1 VLSLCKLAALVAGTM
16 IFLKRL
22 RMTRLKIS
30 SHLPWPVACLLCL
43 ICGFGFLPPA
53 SGQTPSADQ
62 IEMYRNLPPDQQQA
76 IMETL
81 GIGGSGSSRGAGT
94 QRADRQV
101 NFPQTV
107 NPRSTDKE
115 DLDDFTE
122 EVDPLTGQKR
132 RTRKLRL
139 KGEDTILLT
148 IEVREREGQQLP
160 RKNEPEQ
167 SPRTYGP
174 RVEQDLRAQPTLP
187 GQQQTDNERGK
198 EIERSDEERRR
209 LDDLRDRLLRRNPY
223 KLDKWG
229 ILNVPELGP
238 IPLAGLTVEEATQRL
253 SAEVALRDFLVEV
266 TRLALKPVGTEA
278 LKPFGYD
285 LFAGVPTT
293 FAPAT
298 DVPVPAEYVV
308 GPGDQIEVQLI
319 GNTKGRYTLAVG
331 RDGRINFPELGPIAV
346 SGLRF
351 DDVRS
356 MLEARVRDQMIGTQ
370 VSVGIGQ
377 LRSIR
382 VFVLGDVE
390 VPGSYT
396 VSGLATMTNAL
407 FASGGVKEI
416 GSLRNI
422 ELKRNGSTVSRL
434 DLYDLLLKGDS
445 RADARLLPG
454 DVIFI
459 PSVGPTVGLA
469 GEVRRPAIYEL
480 KDETS
485 VADLLRLGGG
495 LTPKADPKL
504 ATLERISD
512 GRQRITL
519 DVNLSESASQ
529 GRQLKSGDTLRVPE
543 IRPVLEDS
551 VSLSGHVFRPGEFEY
566 RKGMRITDLIPSVD
580 ELKPNADY
588 NYILVR
594 RELPPDRRV
603 TVFSADIQA
612 ALANPSSAENFEL
625 APRDRVYVFDLESG
639 RDRVIEPLMRDL
651 RMQSQFD
658 QPTSEVSVAGKIKVP
673 GRYPHEPGMRV
684 LDLIRAGGNLDEA
697 AYGAKAELTRYAVE
711 GGEQRK
717 AELIEIDLARVLS
730 GDPTANIPLQPFDY
744 LVIKGLPLWA
754 ATEEVEIRGEVKF
767 PGRYPIHRG
776 ETLRSVMERAGG
788 LTDFAF
794 MQGAVFTR
802 TELKERERKQL
813 ETLANRMQSDLTQLS
828 LQAAQETGRDP
839 AQALAVGQSLLANL
853 RSTQAVGRLVIDLDR
868 SMAARPGSEH
878 DIILKGG
885 DMLLVPRVTQEVT
898 VLGEV
903 QSATSHLYRAEL
915 RRDDYIDMSGGL
927 TTKADDNRIYV
938 VRADGSVVTRAG
950 NSWFSGGVQI
960 KNGDTIVV
968 PLDTERMRPLPL
980 WQAITTIVS
989 NLAIS
994 AAAINS
1000 FSN

>member
-1 VLSLCKLAALVAGTM
+1 M
-16 IFLKRL
+16 I
-22 RMTRLKIS
+22 RLKIS
-30 SHLPWPVACLLCL
+30 SQFLRLVASALCLLPGL
-43 ICGFGFLPPA
+43 GVLPTA
-53 SGQTPSADQ
+53 VAQTPSADQ

-81 GIGGSGSSRGAGT
+81 GVGGTSSGSSSGRP
-94 QRADRQV
+94 RADRQLD
-101 NFPQTV
+101 FPQTV
-107 NPRSTDKE
+107 RPRSLGQE
-115 DLDDFTE
+115 EEELDDYVE
-122 EVDPLTGQKR
+122 EVDQLTGQKR
-132 RTRKLRL
+132 MRRKLRL
-139 KGEDTILLT
+139 KGDDTVLVSLKI
-148 IEVREREGQQLP
+148 REREGERLEDQQQQPKAQQPQRTLLP
-160 RKNEPEQ
+160 G
-167 SPRTYGP
+167 S
-174 RVEQDLRAQPTLP
+174 EQDVRSQPTVP
-187 GQQQTDNERGK
+187 GQQQQVMPLLGQ
-198 EIERSDEERRR
+198 EIERTDEERQR
-209 LDDLRDRLLRRNPY
+209 LEELRDRILRRNPY

-238 IPLAGLTVEEATQRL
+238 IPIAGLSDEEATRRL
-253 SAEVALRDFLVEV
+253 QAESTLQQYVVEL
-266 TRLALKPVGTEA
+266 TRLPLKPVGTEA

-285 LFAGVPTT
+285 LFAGMPST

-319 GNTKGRYTLAVG
+319 GNTKGRYTLVVG

-356 MLEARVRDQMIGTQ
+356 MLEARGRDQMIGTQ
-370 VSVGIGQ
+370 VSVAIGQ

-382 VFVLGDVE
+382 VFVLGDAE

-396 VSGLATMTNAL
+396 VSGLSTITNAL

-422 ELKRNGSTVSRL
+422 ELKRNGNTVAKL

-445 RADARLLPG
+445 RADVRLLPG

-459 PSVGPTVGLA
+459 PPVGATVSLT
-469 GEVRRPAIYEL
+469 GEIRRPAIYEL

-485 VADLLRLGGG
+485 AADLLQLGGG
-495 LTPKADPKL
+495 LTPKADPGL
-504 ATLERISD
+504 ATLERIND
-512 GRQRITL
+512 GRQRVTFNVNFTDPSGLSRTL
-519 DVNLSESASQ
+519 
-529 GRQLKSGDTLRVPE
+529 RSGDVVRIPE
-543 IRPVLEDS
+543 IRPVMEDS
-551 VSLSGHVFRPGEFEY
+551 VAVSGHVYRPGEFEY
-566 RKGMRITDLIPSVD
+566 RPGMRIVDLIPTID

-588 NYILVR
+588 NYMLIR

-603 TVFSADIQA
+603 TVFSADLQR
-612 ALANPSSAENFEL
+612 ALENPSSAANFEL

-658 QPTSEVSVAGKIKVP
+658 APTREVSVGGKIKVP

-684 LDLIRAGGNLDEA
+684 SDLIRAGGSLDEA
-697 AYGAKAELTRYAVE
+697 AYGAKAELTRYAVVN
-711 GGEQRK
+711 GEARQ
-717 AELIEIDLARVLS
+717 AGLIEIDLQQVLA
-730 GDPTANIPLQPFDY
+730 GDASANIPLQPFDY

-788 LTDFAF
+788 FTDFAF
-794 MQGAVFTR
+794 VEGAVFTR
-802 TELKERERKQL
+802 KELKDREKKQL
-813 ETLANRMQSDLTQLS
+813 DSLANRMQSDLTQLS
-828 LQAAQETGRDP
+828 LQVAQETGRD
-839 AQALAVGQSLLANL
+839 AGQALSVGQSLLTSL
-853 RSTQAVGRLVIDLDR
+853 RATPAVGRLVIDLDR
-868 SMAARPGSEH
+868 SMAARPGSEQ
-878 DIILKGG
+878 DIVLKSG
-885 DMLLVPRVTQEVT
+885 DMLVVPRVTQEVT
-898 VLGEV
+898 VIGEI

-915 RRDDYIDMSGGL
+915 RRDDYINMSGGL
-927 TTKADDNRIYV
+927 TTKADDDRIYV
-938 VRADGSVVTRAG
+938 VRADGSVVTRSG
-950 NSWFSGGVQI
+950 NSWFSGGGLDVR
-960 KNGDTIVV
+960 NGDTIVV

>member
-1 VLSLCKLAALVAGTM
+1 M
-16 IFLKRL
+16 F
-22 RMTRLKIS
+22 RLKIS
-30 SHLPWPVACLLCL
+30 SRRLWLAASALCLLL
-43 ICGFGFLPPA
+43 GSGVLPPA
-53 SGQTPSADQ
+53 FSQTPSPDQ

-81 GIGGSGSSRGAGT
+81 GVGGASGSGGG
-94 QRADRQV
+94 QRADRQL
-101 NFPQTV
+101 NFPQTTR
-107 NPRSTDKE
+107 PRSVERE
-115 DLDDFTE
+115 DLDDFIE
-122 EVDPLTGQKR
+122 EVDPITGQKR
-132 RTRKLRL
+132 MRRKLRL
-139 KGEDTILLT
+139 KGDDTVLITLK
-148 IEVREREGQQLP
+148 VREREGETLEDERQQPQPQRGYLP
-160 RKNEPEQ
+160 G
-167 SPRTYGP
+167 S
-174 RVEQDLRAQPTLP
+174 EQDFRSQPTLP
-187 GQQQTDNERGK
+187 GQQQVAAPVGE
-198 EIERSDEERRR
+198 EIERTADERQR
-209 LDDLRDRLLRRNPY
+209 LDDLRDRILRRNPY

-238 IPLAGLTVEEATQRL
+238 IPLAGLSDEEATRRL
-253 SAEVALRDFLVEV
+253 QAESVLSEYLVEL
-266 TRLALKPVGTEA
+266 TRLPLKPVGTEA

-285 LFAGVPTT
+285 LFAGMPST

-298 DVPVPAEYVV
+298 DVPVPSEYVV
-308 GPGDQIEVQLI
+308 GPGDEIQVQLI
-319 GNTKGRYTLAVG
+319 GNTKGRYTLVVG

-351 DDVRS
+351 DDVRAA
-356 MLEARVRDQMIGTQ
+356 LENRVRDQMIGTQ
-370 VSVGIGQ
+370 VSIGIGE

-382 VFVLGDVE
+382 VFVLGDAE

-396 VSGLATMTNAL
+396 VSGLSTITNAL

-422 ELKRNGSTVSRL
+422 ELKRNGNTITKL
-434 DLYDLLLKGDS
+434 DLYDLLLTGDS

-459 PSVGPTVGLA
+459 PPVGATVSLA
-469 GEVRRPAIYEL
+469 GAIRRPAIYEL

-485 VADLLRLGGG
+485 AADLLKLGGG
-495 LTPKADPKL
+495 LTPRADARL
-504 ATLERISD
+504 ATLERVDD
-512 GRQRITL
+512 GRQRVTL
-519 DVNLSESASQ
+519 NINLADAA
-529 GRQLKSGDTLRVPE
+529 GLARALRSGDVLRVPE

-551 VSLSGHVFRPGEFEY
+551 VSISGHVYRPGEFEF
-566 RKGMRITDLIPSVD
+566 RPGMRITDLIPTID
-580 ELKPNADY
+580 ELQPGADY
-588 NYILVR
+588 NYMLIR
-594 RELPPDRRV
+594 RELPPDRRI
-603 TVFSADIQA
+603 TVFSADLERALENPASA
-612 ALANPSSAENFEL
+612 ANFEL

-639 RDRVIEPLMRDL
+639 RDRVLEPLLREL

-658 QPTSEVSVAGKIKVP
+658 SPTKEVSVAGKVKVP
-673 GRYPHEPGMRV
+673 GKYPHEPGMRV
-684 LDLIRAGGNLDEA
+684 LDLIRAGGSLDEA
-697 AYGAKAELTRYAVE
+697 AYGSKAELTRYAVVN
-711 GGEQRK
+711 GEARQ
-717 AELIEIDLARVLS
+717 AELIEIELSQVLA
-730 GDPTANIPLQPFDY
+730 GNPAANIPIQPFDY

-788 LTDFAF
+788 FTDFAF
-794 MQGAVFTR
+794 AAGAVFTR
-802 TELKERERKQL
+802 KELKERETKQL
-813 ETLANRMQSDLTQLS
+813 DLLANRMQSDLTQLS
-828 LQAAQETGRDP
+828 LQAAQESGRDP

-853 RSTQAVGRLVIDLDR
+853 RSTEAVGRLVIDLDR
-868 SMAARPGSEH
+868 SMAARSGSEQ
-878 DIILKGG
+878 DIVLKNG
-885 DMLLVPRVTQEVT
+885 DRLLVPRVTQEVT

-915 RRDDYIDMSGGL
+915 GRDDYINMSGGL
-927 TTKADDNRIYV
+927 TTKADDDRIYV
-938 VRADGSVVTRAG
+938 VRADGSVVTRSG
-950 NSWFSGGVQI
+950 NSWFSGGVDV